1 MLKVIVKNTR
11 VDYFRKNK
19 NVFKELSLEEEIL
32 YSQDKMEEN
41 LEIKMDQEFQAEKF
55 ECIFRDEILSEIAG
69 TLTYNEKLVL
79 SLYYIE
85 NKSDED
91 KYYLSKT
98 EMLEKLIVLFGGRA
112 AEKIIIGDISTGASN
127 DIEVA
132 TNLAKEMISV
142 YGMSDKIGPISL
154 KGENGELEFQMFGK
168 DIEDDIGYEVKKM
181 LDDAYYKAQVIL
193 RENIDK
199 LHEVAQ
205 ALIKKEKINEEEF
218 KKIFE

>member
-85 NKSDED
+85 NKSDEEI
-91 KYYLSKT
+91 SKILFIT
-98 EMLEKLIVLFGGRA
+98 KSGVTNKRNRALEKMRKKF
-112 AEKIIIGDISTGASN
+112 EKRR
-127 DIEVA
+127 
-132 TNLAKEMISV
+132 
-142 YGMSDKIGPISL
+142 KI
-154 KGENGELEFQMFGK
+154 
-168 DIEDDIGYEVKKM
+168 
-181 LDDAYYKAQVIL
+181 
-193 RENIDK
+193 
-199 LHEVAQ
+199 
-205 ALIKKEKINEEEF
+205 
-218 KKIFE
+218 